1 MNSPLKQP
9 LQNQQNQQNKDGGP
23 GPALNGRKQSMSQG
37 LTSPSGVP
45 RPATRRRET
54 TDTNPFSGGLTSPTS
69 AGPGRQFDAP
79 WFNRKAV
86 DAKESE
92 SQDEERQSA
101 PGQDPAARPAGFAGL
116 ARSSTAG
123 ATGFT
128 TSASSVWGAATV
140 TPTAPAFGG
149 FGNFALNSPG
159 ADKGFASS
167 SASSR
172 FFSKK
177 DSSENIGGAV
187 ATVPTATTNATQSWR
202 SRPRTDTDPFGGDE
216 GALSGSAALGG
227 ARDTSPP
234 PMPTTHGSQLFDTP
248 VKGNTSDF
256 GMSGLNL
263 GGHRDRNASS
273 ASPSQTNPYR
283 SPPGERGDND
293 HDDLGFDKGHPLGG
307 QSEQNS
313 TFGSIRGFPAA
324 AAAGFEGSD
333 RSQTSSVGAKNYP
346 ALGNLGGWPSAFT
359 GTPDRER
366 AGFSGAFGSSVFSP
380 MTSEIQSPGLGGMG
394 GLFGSANGGLG
405 GSVRGGSK
413 LGSLFP
419 AAMQAQ
425 MQNPE
430 HDSLAD
436 SIPDTRQS
444 NPLNVIGAGA
454 IGPQSR
460 DTDSP
465 LPMGR
470 SVLDIIAASQSQV
483 NSPGVF
489 TTAEHNQN
497 LLATAPQGHAFG
509 VAVQGAPFGT
519 DPPATG
525 PPQGQNRIM
534 VMPDRMRWMYM
545 DPQGQQQGPFTGL
558 EMNEWYKGNFFNN
571 DLRVRKLEDHEFE
584 PLGQL
589 IRRIGNSREPFL
601 VPQVGVPHGPPPQTG
616 TFSPGGDSRG
626 VIPPLVGVVPSYGK
640 TLTAEEQNNL
650 ERRKQEE
657 QVAMA
662 RQREYLAQQ
671 SHFRPMHPGV
681 PGVPGVLQHQA
692 SIHSLQSQPSFGSIT
707 SPIGMPPQAPIGA
720 SMGGPT
726 PTPGFFDQANPINK
740 GPALANVMN
749 AGPDQLRGDFSEH
762 ERQMMAN
769 PHGPGGVS
777 GMFPPQPVGPPTAD
791 LKSQLP
797 SFDQL
802 ERDPQGF
809 KDRLKEFQDYQG
821 IPSQQPTDEEA
832 QPGPSQ
838 TGRTREQA
846 DAAVAASWPDA
857 APSNKDKES
866 AQQQQEDEED
876 EEREEQEDQS
886 AHQEHTLSLTEQVQ
900 QTQADAAHAAHR
912 RAQEDEAKAKQS
924 ATTGLPMPFPAP
936 MPPANTHIAAPTA
949 QRRANIA
956 DQYLDTRSQSQTP
969 DSAAPG
975 SATATQPPPLAPWA
989 RDPVIE
995 SQKKGPSLKEIQE
1008 AEAVRAAQEEAQRRA
1023 QQEQDALAARERE
1036 KTNPNPAAVPGL
1048 PQHSTWGSGSPAPSA
1063 SSPWAKPAAV
1073 KTGAAAALPVLP
1085 KNKTLADIQREE
1097 EARKARL
1104 AKEQAASSGM
1114 AASITSMGKR
1124 YADLA
1129 GKTGGPPG
1137 IPSAA
1142 AAAVAAAAGAAAG
1155 VTPAASGWSTVGAG
1169 GKVKAP
1175 MGPQARSVSASTVRA
1190 PATPPVVKQPVVAA
1204 AAANRPAAA
1213 TPPTSTRSVNTV
1225 SDAHTA
1231 LATWLKAQL
1240 SRGVKPKI
1248 SLDVVVMATMDMG
1261 TEKELIESTF
1271 YQALADDSSV
1281 DPRNLAGEY
1290 IRRKKQAEKGV
1301 FEPAPVSEAKSG
1313 AGSGGWSEVAKKGGS
1328 SSSQQP
1334 KDADVVGAGFK
1345 VVPRKKGKK

>member
-1 MNSPLKQP
+1 
-9 LQNQQNQQNKDGGP
+9 
-23 GPALNGRKQSMSQG
+23 MSQG

-45 RPATRRRET
+45 RPAARRRET
-54 TDTNPFSGGLTSPTS
+54 TDTNPFSNGLTSPTS
-69 AGPGRQFDAP
+69 AGLGRQFDAP
-79 WFNRKAV
+79 WFNRKGADV
-86 DAKESE
+86 KDSE
-92 SQDEERQSA
+92 AQDEERQQA
-101 PGQDPAARPAGFAGL
+101 LGQDPAARPAGFAGL

-128 TSASSVWGAATV
+128 TSAPSAWGATTA
-140 TPTAPAFGG
+140 TPTASAFGG

-159 ADKGFASS
+159 VDKGFTSS
-167 SASSR
+167 NGGSR
-172 FFSKK
+172 FFKK
-177 DSSENIGGAV
+177 DSSENVGGAV
-187 ATVPTATTNATQSWR
+187 AAGPTPTTTAAQSWR
-202 SRPRTDTDPFGGDE
+202 PRPRTDTDPFGGEE
-216 GALSGSAALGG
+216 GTLSGSAALGG

-234 PMPTTHGSQLFDTP
+234 PMPTTHGSQIFDTP

-263 GGHRDRNASS
+263 GGPRDRNASS

-293 HDDLGFDKGHPLGG
+293 HEDTGFDKAHPLGG

-313 TFGSIRGFPAA
+313 NFGSMRGFPAA
-324 AAAGFEGSD
+324 AAAAAAFEGSD

-346 ALGNLGGWPSAFT
+346 ALGNIGGWPSAFAA
-359 GTPDRER
+359 TPDRER
-366 AGFSGAFGSSVFSP
+366 AGFGAFGNSVFSP
-380 MTSEIQSPGLGGMG
+380 MTNEMQSPGLGGMG
-394 GLFGSANGGLG
+394 GLFGPANGGLG
-405 GSVRGGSK
+405 GPVRGGSK

-436 SIPDTRQS
+436 SIPDMRQS

-454 IGPQSR
+454 IGPQPR

-465 LPMGR
+465 MPMGR
-470 SVLDIIAASQSQV
+470 TVLDLLTASQSQV
-483 NSPGVF
+483 NSPGIF
-489 TTAEHNQN
+489 TTGEHSQN

-509 VAVQGAPFGT
+509 AAVQGAPFGT

-525 PPQGQNRIM
+525 PPQGQNRTM

-681 PGVPGVLQHQA
+681 SGVPGVLQHQA
-692 SIHSLQSQPSFGSIT
+692 SMHSLQSQPSFGSIT
-707 SPIGMPPQAPIGA
+707 SPIGMPPQNPIGA

-726 PTPGFFDQANPINK
+726 PTPGFFDQTNQVNK
-740 GPALANVMN
+740 GPVLANVMN
-749 AGPDQLRGDFSEH
+749 AGPDQPRDFGEH
-762 ERQMMAN
+762 DRQMMAN
-769 PHGPGGVS
+769 LHGPGGVS

-809 KDRLKEFQDYQG
+809 KDRLKEFQEYQG

-838 TGRTREQA
+838 TGRTRDQA
-846 DAAVAASWPDA
+846 DAAVAASWSDIA
-857 APSNKDKES
+857 QHSKDKE
-866 AQQQQEDEED
+866 AVQQLLHAEEH
-876 EEREEQEDQS
+876 EEQS
-886 AHQEHTLSLTEQVQ
+886 ARQEHTLSLTEQVQ

-912 RAQEDEAKAKQS
+912 RAQEDESKGKQS
-924 ATTGLPMPFPAP
+924 ASIGLPMPFPAP
-936 MPPANTHIAAPTA
+936 LSSANTHIAAPTA

-969 DSAAPG
+969 DSAGPG
-975 SATATQPPPLAPWA
+975 SASAAQPPPLAPWA
-989 RDPVIE
+989 RDPVTE

-1036 KTNPNPAAVPGL
+1036 KTNPNPVAVPGL
-1048 PQHSTWGSGSPAPSA
+1048 PQHSTWGNGSPAPSA

-1073 KTGAAAALPVLP
+1073 KTGVAAAMPVLP

-1097 EARKARL
+1097 EARKAKL
-1104 AKEQAASSGM
+1104 AKEQAVSSGM
-1114 AASITSMGKR
+1114 AAGITNMGKR

-1142 AAAVAAAAGAAAG
+1142 AAAVAVAAGAAVGTAAG
-1155 VTPAASGWSTVGAG
+1155 APPAAGGWSTVGAG
-1169 GKVKAP
+1169 GRVKVP
-1175 MGPQARSVSASTVRA
+1175 TGPQARSVSAATVRS
-1190 PATPPVVKQPVVAA
+1190 PVPPQVVKQPVAAA
-1204 AAANRPAAA
+1204 AAANRPAPAA
-1213 TPPTSTRSVNTV
+1213 PPVNTRSVNTV
-1225 SDAHTA
+1225 SDAHSA

-1240 SRGVKPKI
+1240 SRGVKAKI

-1281 DPRNLAGEY
+1281 DPRHLAGEY

-1313 AGSGGWSEVAKKGGS
+1313 AGGNGWSEVAKKSGS
-1328 SSSQQP
+1328 SSNQQA

-1345 VVPRKKGKK
+1345 LVPKKKGRK

>member
-1 MNSPLKQP
+1 MK
-9 LQNQQNQQNKDGGP
+9 
-23 GPALNGRKQSMSQG
+23 NGE
-37 LTSPSGVP
+37 P
-45 RPATRRRET
+45 
-54 TDTNPFSGGLTSPTS
+54 
-69 AGPGRQFDAP
+69 
-79 WFNRKAV
+79 
-86 DAKESE
+86 
-92 SQDEERQSA
+92 QDEEKQHA
-101 PGQDPAARPAGFAGL
+101 LGQDPAARPAGFAGL

-123 ATGFT
+123 ATGFP
-128 TSASSVWGAATV
+128 TSASSVWGAATA
-140 TPTAPAFGG
+140 TPTASAFGG

-159 ADKGFASS
+159 ADKGFTSS
-167 SASSR
+167 TASSR

-177 DSSENIGGAV
+177 DSSENMRGA
-187 ATVPTATTNATQSWR
+187 AAGPNPTTNAAQSWR

-234 PMPTTHGSQLFDTP
+234 PMPTTHGSQIFDTP
-248 VKGNTSDF
+248 AKGNTSDF

-263 GGHRDRNASS
+263 GGPRDRNASS

-313 TFGSIRGFPAA
+313 NFGSMRGFPAA
-324 AAAGFEGSD
+324 AAAAAAFEGSD

-346 ALGNLGGWPSAFT
+346 ALGNIGGWPSAFT
-359 GTPDRER
+359 ATPDRER
-366 AGFSGAFGSSVFSP
+366 TGFGGAFGNSVFSP
-380 MTSEIQSPGLGGMG
+380 MTSEMQSPGLGGMG
-394 GLFGSANGGLG
+394 GLFGPANTGLG

-419 AAMQAQ
+419 PAMQAQ

-436 SIPDTRQS
+436 SIPDIRQS

-454 IGPQSR
+454 IGPQPR

-465 LPMGR
+465 MPMGR
-470 SVLDIIAASQSQV
+470 TVLDLLAASQSQV

-489 TTAEHNQN
+489 TAAEHNQSM
-497 LLATAPQGHAFG
+497 LATAPQGHAFG
-509 VAVQGAPFGT
+509 AAAQGAPFGT

-525 PPQGQNRIM
+525 PPQGQNRTM

-681 PGVPGVLQHQA
+681 AGVPGVLQHQA
-692 SIHSLQSQPSFGSIT
+692 SMHSLQSQPSFGSIT

-726 PTPGFFDQANPINK
+726 PTPGFFDQANPANK
-740 GPALANVMN
+740 GPVLPNLMN

-777 GMFPPQPVGPPTAD
+777 GMFPPQPVGPPTVD

-809 KDRLKEFQDYQG
+809 KDRLKEFQEYQG

-838 TGRTREQA
+838 LGLTREQA

-857 APSNKDKES
+857 AQPNKDK
-866 AQQQQEDEED
+866 ATVQQQQGEKEE
-876 EEREEQEDQS
+876 EEHEEQATQ
-886 AHQEHTLSLTEQVQ
+886 QEHTLSLTEQVQ

-924 ATTGLPMPFPAP
+924 ASTGLPMPFPAP
-936 MPPANTHIAAPTA
+936 LSSANTPIAAPTA

-975 SATATQPPPLAPWA
+975 SATASQPPPLAPWA
-989 RDPVIE
+989 RDPVTE

-1023 QQEQDALAARERE
+1023 QQEQDAVAARERE
-1036 KTNPNPAAVPGL
+1036 KANPNPAVVPGL

-1063 SSPWAKPAAV
+1063 SSPWAKPVAV
-1073 KTGAAAALPVLP
+1073 KTGVAAALPALP

-1104 AKEQAASSGM
+1104 VKEQAASSGM
-1114 AASITSMGKR
+1114 AAGIASMGKR

-1137 IPSAA
+1137 LPAAAASAA
-1142 AAAVAAAAGAAAG
+1142 AVAAGAAAG
-1155 VTPAASGWSTVGAG
+1155 AAVAAPAAGGWSTVGAG
-1169 GKVKAP
+1169 GKVKVP
-1175 MGPQARSVSASTVRA
+1175 TGPQVRSVSASTVR
-1190 PATPPVVKQPVVAA
+1190 TPVIPQVVKQPVAA
-1204 AAANRPAAA
+1204 TAVANRQAAA
-1213 TPPTSTRSVNTV
+1213 TPPANTRSVNTV

-1281 DPRNLAGEY
+1281 DPRHLAGEY

-1313 AGSGGWSEVAKKGGS
+1313 AGGGGWSEVAKKGGS
-1328 SSSQQP
+1328 SSNQQP